1 MKLFHQEFG
10 LQTHES
16 WAMIKLK
23 IGLRLKGVSV
33 KVTTNPVVDVPMKR
47 LALVFRRLIISESND
62 LKKSNFFYDFLA
74 DVWSRCAT

>member
-33 KVTTNPVVDVPMKR
+33 NVNQ
-47 LALVFRRLIISESND
+47 AE
-62 LKKSNFFYDFLA
+62 FLQPIP
-74 DVWSRCAT
+74 